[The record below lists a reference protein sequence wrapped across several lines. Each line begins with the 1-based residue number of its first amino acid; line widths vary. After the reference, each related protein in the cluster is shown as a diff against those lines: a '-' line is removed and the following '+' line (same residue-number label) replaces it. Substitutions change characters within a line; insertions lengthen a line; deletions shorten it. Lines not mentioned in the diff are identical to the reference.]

1 MKKLP
6 FFILMAA
13 LSALHPAAYAE
24 TETAKPS
31 TTTETKTGEQPAA
44 ATTEAAP
51 ADTDKKAE
59 GEQPAATTT
68 DTQPAADAKQADS
81 GEKKAD
87 KKGGDEPDCN

>member
-31 TTTETKTGEQPAA
+31 TTTETKTSEQPAA

-59 GEQPAATTT
+59 GE
-68 DTQPAADAKQADS
+68 QPAADAKQADS